1 MTVEILRHYVPV
13 MIDSLEQ
20 GIVDQ
25 NPGIE
30 QVIADVIMEQYRR
43 VIGSDHGG
51 CVILESGTREDR
63 TPYNVVI
70 QALTPFCSQWFGGGE
85 AYDFVSNVGVTY
97 NFREL
102 NRAGQA
108 VGFVVYLAHRVKHGP
123 VRSDNTYLIL
133 HSSEEATM
141 EAIERSATD
150 ITNERILLERELSV
164 DGWKDWPKAQ
174 ALYETTPPHP
184 MPIEGGGPLTA
195 EDEGGPVRTTES
207 LNDR

>member
-20 GIVDQ
+20 GIVDK

-108 VGFVVYLAHRVKHGP
+108 VGFVVHLAYRVMHGP
-123 VRSDNTYLIL
+123 VTSDNTYLIL
-133 HSSEEATM
+133 HSNEEATM
-141 EAIERSATD
+141 EAIEKRAVDET
-150 ITNERILLERELSV
+150 LERQTLERFSMGG
-164 DGWKDWPKAQ
+164 DIRP
-174 ALYETTPPHP
+174 LYETTPPHP